1 MTASDIDTLRQ
12 RFALY
17 AKDGRFELYKSSDR
31 FDGQIGRAQQ
41 GLA

>member
-1 MTASDIDTLRQ
+1 VAHDFPFDTCQMPLNV
-12 RFALY
+12 
-17 AKDGRFELYKSSDR
+17 ELYKSSDR